1 MDDSSSDRHRFRNR
15 NSRIYGEEMANLGIV
30 IGVLVV
36 LFALGGLNV
45 VQSAANPLLN
55 GSIDL
60 SIDAVVYGITQWF
73 KQDITV
79 PAIAVV
85 LAIAV
90 IVMMG

>member
-1 MDDSSSDRHRFRNR
+1 
-15 NSRIYGEEMANLGIV
+15 MANLGIV